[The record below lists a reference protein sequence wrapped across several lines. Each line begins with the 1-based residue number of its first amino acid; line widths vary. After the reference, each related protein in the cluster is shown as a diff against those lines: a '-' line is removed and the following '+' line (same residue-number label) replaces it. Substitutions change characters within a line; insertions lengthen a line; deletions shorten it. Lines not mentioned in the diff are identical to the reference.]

1 MKDNKK
7 NPLYDEELLRQML
20 LLKEKDP
27 NAFMDLV
34 YSSLKSFPDA
44 ALEDEASIDKKI
56 KAITKMMAHYEGTE
70 MYEKCSFLLGL
81 MNKIKDEKGTVRN
94 NE

>member
-7 NPLYDEELLRQML
+7 NPLYDEELLKQL
-20 LLKEKDP
+20 HLLKDEDP
-27 NAFMDLV
+27 HAFMDLV
-34 YSSLKSFPDA
+34 YTSLKSFPDA
-44 ALEDEASIDKKI
+44 ALEDEASIDNKI
-56 KAITKMMAHYEGTE
+56 KAITKMMVHYEGTE

-81 MNKIKDEKGTVRN
+81 MNNIKDEKGTVHN